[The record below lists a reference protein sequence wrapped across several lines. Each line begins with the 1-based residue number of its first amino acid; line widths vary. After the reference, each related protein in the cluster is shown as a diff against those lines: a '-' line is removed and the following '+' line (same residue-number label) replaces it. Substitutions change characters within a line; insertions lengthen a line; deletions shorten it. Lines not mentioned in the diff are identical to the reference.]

1 MAELVATG
9 AFSRTICQVQQLRG
23 GCEHL
28 RWELGRASGW
38 ALASWTQ
45 CILLLGLL
53 LLMLR
58 VPLLRIG
65 RSFVEGEALH
75 FGGRR

>member
-1 MAELVATG
+1 MTELVAIG
-9 AFSRTICQVQQLRG
+9 AFSRTICQVKQLGG

-28 RWELGRASGW
+28 RRELGRASSR

-45 CILLLGLL
+45 CILLLGL